1 MEEFVRTVLEN
12 TSGGPAYAIVF
23 AVLIACGL
31 GVPLPEDVALITG
44 GFLAYTENVEL
55 VPMMI
60 VGFAGILVGDSM
72 IYLAGYRVGVNTKNQ
87 GFFSRILTPEKRDR
101 VQTLFRK
108 HGEKMVFVA
117 RFMPGVRA
125 VMYFSAGSAHMSY
138 RRFIA
143 FDGLAALV
151 SAPVFVYLG
160 YYFGAD
166 LASLIH
172 KIRHGQTRVLLAVV
186 IVVVGYVGWVLW
198 KRRRDAAKKA
208 ALVATTMAAEPPAPA
223 LADAP
228 LQQPQPDSK

>member
-12 TSGGPAYAIVF
+12 TSGFPAYAIVF
-23 AVLIACGL
+23 AVLLACGL

-55 VPMMI
+55 IPMML
-60 VGFAGILVGDSM
+60 VGFGGILVGDSL

-101 VQTLFRK
+101 VQALFKK

-143 FDGLAALV
+143 FDGLAALI

-172 KIRHGQTRVLLAVV
+172 KIRNGQTRVLIAVA
-186 IVVVGYVGWVLW
+186 VVVGGYLVWEIR
-198 KRRRDAAKKA
+198 KRRRVAAAKA
-208 ALVATTMAAEPPAPA
+208 ALAATSVASVPAAPSVAE
-223 LADAP
+223 AP
-228 LQQPQPDSK
+228 LQAPQPDGK